1 MEFQKVYYKVISL
14 RGRRSKGKG
23 KGIRARQ
30 NSLSLPF
37 QTPATQATKSFVY
50 AFLLN
55 ARENYCTLIGGA
67 EISQRLKAEGIVEYM
82 IRQFHSM
89 FRSW

>member
-55 ARENYCTLIGGA
+55 SRENYCTLIGGA
-67 EISQRLKAEGIVEYM
+67 EISQRLNAEGRVHD
-82 IRQFHSM
+82 QAVAWHV
-89 FRSW
+89 